1 MGGRFDLPMP
11 AVAAA
16 VALSAIGYWF
26 GLVLTGHPL
35 LHEIERAVD
44 IAARNM
50 PALRVRA
57 LRMKAYIPSAIR

>member
-16 VALSAIGYWF
+16 IALSAAGYWF
-26 GLVLTGHPL
+26 GLVLTRHPL
-35 LHEIERAVD
+35 LHEIERALD
-44 IAARNM
+44 IAARNV
-50 PALRVRA
+50 PALRVGV